1 MNRHPL
7 DATALIFG
15 LLFTLSGFAIV
26 SESAWPEL
34 DTTAAVGAVVGILGV
49 VFVAVLVMRQ
59 VRESNQPPADPWN
72 VDDAVDTA
80 DEETPV
86 ISE

>member
-26 SESAWPEL
+26 SEEAWPEI
-34 DTTAAVGAVVGILGV
+34 DTTAVVGGVVGALGIL
-49 VFVAVLVMRQ
+49 FVTVLVMRQ
-59 VRESNQPPADPWN
+59 LREGSRPPATDTEPG
-72 VDDAVDTA
+72 DEDEAVTS
-80 DEETPV
+80 V
-86 ISE
+86 FSE